1 MTKEELKQKVCQAIE
16 QRASQMMAFGQSVF
30 NEPELGYKE
39 VKTSKK
45 VQQAFDEL
53 NIPYTTGWGINGVK
67 GRLKGASSGRT
78 IAVMGEMDSIICRKH
93 PAADEVTGAAHCCG
107 HHVQLSDMLGVG
119 MAFQDAGVM
128 QYLDGDVVLF
138 AVPAEECIEI
148 EYRSE
153 LRDRGKIKYFGGKEQ
168 LIAEGGFDDIDAA
181 MQMHVNRTDDPCGDI
196 QIGGNCNG
204 FITKL
209 IEYHGKAAHAAGAPH
224 LGINALNAAMLGIMG
239 VNAIRETF
247 REQDCVRFHPIITSG
262 GDLVNVI
269 PDLVRMESYVRAA
282 SVPALK
288 EYNANVDRALRAG
301 AEAVGATCE
310 IRNMPGYLPMFQ
322 SEGLVNLLEGN
333 CNEIFGASHIIRG
346 VHDAGSTDI
355 GDVSHLMP
363 VIHPWVGCVHG
374 ALHSAEFEI
383 FEERTAYIKSTQV
396 LAMTVIDL
404 LFDHA
409 AGLEALL
416 KDFKPLM
423 TKEEYLEYMESIK

>member
-1 MTKEELKQKVCQAIE
+1 MKEKKI
-16 QRASQMMAFGQSVF
+16 FGFDYTNNEYVKLFFYLMVGGSAALLEWGLFYLFFQGLSGAQVFSVR
-30 NEPELGYKE
+30 
-39 VKTSKK
+39 T
-45 VQQAFDEL
+45 
-53 NIPYTTGWGINGVK
+53 YTVLT
-67 GRLKGASSGRT
+67 AT
-78 IAVMGEMDSIICRKH
+78 
-93 PAADEVTGAAHCCG
+93 T
-107 HHVQLSDMLGVG
+107 
-119 MAFQDAGVM
+119 M

-269 PDLVRMESYVRAA
+269 PDLVRMAA
-282 SVPALK
+282 RTMS
-288 EYNANVDRALRAG
+288 
-301 AEAVGATCE
+301 AVG
-310 IRNMPGYLPMFQ
+310 
-322 SEGLVNLLEGN
+322 SEDLSERVQRLEQQN
-333 CNEIFGASHIIRG
+333 VA
-346 VHDAGSTDI
+346 V
-355 GDVSHLMP
+355 P
-363 VIHPWVGCVHG
+363 P
-374 ALHSAEFEI
+374 
-383 FEERTAYIKSTQV
+383 
-396 LAMTVIDL
+396 DL
-404 LFDHA
+404 LNRITRLEQAVAGGIQPA
-409 AGLEALL
+409 AARTQSAY
-416 KDFKPLM
+416 DDAVPLPPEPDM
-423 TKEEYLEYMESIK
+423 PDENTAMPMDYFPPPPDPEEDMVPMKVST